1 MQYSLPIKPSPNLP
15 NDKSINLYPSLC
27 FFEGTNV
34 SVGRGTENNFKFMAH
49 PICHKVISV
58 VPKPIWEHKPSAQG
72 SLFDLSNEHR
82 LRQLQLKWLIKTYE
96 RQQTKRSSSILFYK
110 TGRNTKTPTTKEEE
124 SQKLTLERAGKPV

>member
-1 MQYSLPIKPSPNLP
+1 MEHWLKMESVIPCSYITKMQYNLPIKPSPNLP

-58 VPKPIWEHKPSAQG
+58 LFQTQYG
-72 SLFDLSNEHR
+72 STAHN
-82 LRQLQLKWLIKTYE
+82 
-96 RQQTKRSSSILFYK
+96 
-110 TGRNTKTPTTKEEE
+110 G
-124 SQKLTLERAGKPV
+124 

>member
-1 MQYSLPIKPSPNLP
+1 MHKPAYKTITKLP

-58 VPKPIWEHKPSAQG
+58 LFQNPIWGTKPSVQWS
-72 SLFDLSNEHR
+72 SLFWRRFIE
-82 LRQLQLKWLIKTYE
+82 
-96 RQQTKRSSSILFYK
+96 
-110 TGRNTKTPTTKEEE
+110 
-124 SQKLTLERAGKPV
+124 